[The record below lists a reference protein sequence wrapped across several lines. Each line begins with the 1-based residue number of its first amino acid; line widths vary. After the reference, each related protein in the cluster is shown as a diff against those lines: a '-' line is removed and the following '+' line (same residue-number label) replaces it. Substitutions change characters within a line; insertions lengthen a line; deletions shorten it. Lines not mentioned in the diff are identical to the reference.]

1 MQVNPKVVNFARAW
15 IIFKIINMGVTQYLA
30 GHIMQFYETT
40 GYVSVF
46 ILMMLESMI
55 FPVPSEAVLPP
66 AGLLVSQGRFTFAG
80 VIIAGTIGSIV
91 GSLLSY
97 WIGIYGGRPFIEK
110 FGKYF
115 LLDKKALKVSEK
127 YFNKHGDVTIFICR
141 FIPVVRHLISIP
153 AGFGKMNIWK
163 FSLYTIVGAGMWNAF
178 LTWAGFRWGQQGWDL
193 MLKSGHTIDLV
204 ILALLVAAGA
214 YLFWKHYRNRNNL
227 QAE

>member
-1 MQVNPKVVNFARAW
+1 
-15 IIFKIINMGVTQYLA
+15 MGVTQYLA
-30 GHIMQFYETT
+30 GHIMQFYGTT
-40 GYVSVF
+40 GYISVF

-66 AGLLVSQGRFTFAG
+66 AGLLISQGRFTFAG
-80 VIIAGTIGSIV
+80 VITAATFGSIV
-91 GSLLSY
+91 GSLISY

-115 LLDKKALKVSEK
+115 LLDKKALQVSEK

-163 FSLYTIVGAGMWNAF
+163 FSLYTIAGAGLWNAF

-193 MLKSGHTIDLV
+193 MLKSGHTIDLI
-204 ILALLVAAGA
+204 ILALLVLACV
-214 YLFWKHYRNRNNL
+214 YFFWKHYRNRKNL
-227 QAE
+227 QAD